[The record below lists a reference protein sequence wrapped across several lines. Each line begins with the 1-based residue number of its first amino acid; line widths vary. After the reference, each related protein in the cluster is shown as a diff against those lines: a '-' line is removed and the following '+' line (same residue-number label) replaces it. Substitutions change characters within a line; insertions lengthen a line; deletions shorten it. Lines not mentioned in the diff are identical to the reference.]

1 MVEVAL
7 GASRDFAGGA
17 TEVLGWVVH
26 GMARRVHSL
35 ILPLASCMVGATF
48 DLSDPLLLITVWG
61 VVVIFK

>member
-1 MVEVAL
+1 M
-7 GASRDFAGGA
+7 
-17 TEVLGWVVH
+17 LGWVVH

-48 DLSDPLLLITVWG
+48 DLSDPLFLITVWG